1 MSDCKHRSPEDGV
14 WRKCEGVE
22 KCSYRKRGIQ
32 LEHASSQQEIDQIEA
47 RLAGVS
53 DDGLGGSSVVSEP
66 PLPKDALRYDSEKID
81 LAKSTYDKYMSEGRI
96 QSVSVNGFKQVF
108 DFDIPK
114 TGMIVRDAKDLS
126 KMYYTYNNPYGGVE
140 YFNTETGEKRQ
151 GCSAS
156 GSDFRYTI
164 EGFPVDKKD
173 GARFSDADF
182 WSATMY
188 SKSAFHLASNQT
200 DAFGGQ
206 IQRKLNSHGLRL
218 TSVSVSD
225 SRPNHF
231 KYDGFVNV
239 CAADNNGRK
248 YSARV
253 NLETGDVVSQNDNS
267 TEEESTKVLTDAI
280 KNTDRAFR
288 LSAHRCYL
296 KKVDADRRR
305 DKIADEYYY
314 GRVKSD

>member
-47 RLAGVS
+47 RLAGVN
-53 DDGLGGSSVVSEP
+53 DDGLGGSSVSSEL
-66 PLPKDALRYDSEKID
+66 PLPEDALRYDSEKID
-81 LAKSTYDKYMSEGRI
+81 LAKSTYERYMSEGKI
-96 QSVSVNGFKQVF
+96 QSASVDGFKQVF

-114 TGMIVRDAKDLS
+114 TGMIVRDTKDLS

-182 WSATMY
+182 WSATMH

-200 DAFGGQ
+200 DALGSQ

-218 TSVSVSD
+218 TSVSVTD
-225 SRPNHF
+225 SRPNRF
-231 KYDGFVNV
+231 RYDGFVDV
-239 CAADNNGRK
+239 CAADRNGRK
-248 YSARV
+248 YYARV
-253 NLETGDVVSQNDNS
+253 NLETGDVVNQND
-267 TEEESTKVLTDAI
+267 STKDDNTKALKEAI
-280 KNTDRAFR
+280 KSTDKAFR
-288 LSAHRCYL
+288 MSAHRCYL

-305 DKIADEYYY
+305 DRIADEYYY
-314 GRVKSD
+314 G

>member
-14 WRKCEGVE
+14 WRKCEGIE

-66 PLPKDALRYDSEKID
+66 PLPEDALRYDSEKID
-81 LAKSTYDKYMSEGRI
+81 LAKSTYERYMSEGKI
-96 QSVSVNGFKQVF
+96 QSASVDGFKQVF
-108 DFDIPK
+108 DFDITK
-114 TGMIVRDAKDLS
+114 TGMIVRDTKDLS

-182 WSATMY
+182 WSATMH

-200 DAFGGQ
+200 DALGSQ

-218 TSVSVSD
+218 TSVSVTD
-225 SRPNHF
+225 SRPNRF
-231 KYDGFVNV
+231 RYDGFVDV
-239 CAADNNGRK
+239 CAADRNGRK
-248 YSARV
+248 YYARV
-253 NLETGDVVSQNDNS
+253 NLETGDVVNQND
-267 TEEESTKVLTDAI
+267 STKDDNTKALKEAI
-280 KNTDRAFR
+280 KSTDKAFR
-288 LSAHRCYL
+288 MSAHRCYL

-305 DKIADEYYY
+305 DRIADEYYY
-314 GRVKSD
+314 G

>member
-1 MSDCKHRSPEDGV
+1 
-14 WRKCEGVE
+14 
-22 KCSYRKRGIQ
+22 
-32 LEHASSQQEIDQIEA
+32 
-47 RLAGVS
+47 
-53 DDGLGGSSVVSEP
+53 
-66 PLPKDALRYDSEKID
+66 
-81 LAKSTYDKYMSEGRI
+81 MSEGRI

-156 GSDFRYTI
+156 GSDFKYTI
-164 EGFPVDKKD
+164 EGFPADKKD
-173 GARFSDADF
+173 GAKFSDADF
-182 WSATMY
+182 WSATMH

-200 DAFGGQ
+200 DAFGSQ

-231 KYDGFVNV
+231 KYDGFVDV
-239 CAADNNGRK
+239 CAADRDGRK
-248 YSARV
+248 YYARV
-253 NLETGDVVSQNDNS
+253 NLETGDVVSQND
-267 TEEESTKVLTDAI
+267 STKDDNTKALEEAI
-280 KNTDRAFR
+280 KTTDKAFR
-288 LSAHRCYL
+288 MSAHRCYL
-296 KKVDADRRR
+296 KKVGADRRR
-305 DKIADEYYY
+305 DRIADEYYY
-314 GRVKSD
+314 G

>member
-14 WRKCEGVE
+14 WRKCEGIE

-32 LEHASSQQEIDQIEA
+32 LEHASSQQEIDRIEA

-53 DDGLGGSSVVSEP
+53 DDGLSGSSVVSEP
-66 PLPKDALRYDSEKID
+66 HLPKDALRYDSEKID
-81 LAKSTYDKYMSEGRI
+81 LAKSTYDRYMDEGRI
-96 QSVSVNGFKQVF
+96 QSVSVGGFKQIF

-156 GSDFRYTI
+156 GSDFKYTI
-164 EGFPVDKKD
+164 EGFPADKKD
-173 GARFSDADF
+173 GAKFSDADF
-182 WSATMY
+182 WSATMH

-200 DAFGGQ
+200 DAFGSQ

-218 TSVSVSD
+218 TSVSVTD
-225 SRPNHF
+225 SRPNCF
-231 KYDGFVNV
+231 RYDGFVDV
-239 CAADNNGRK
+239 CAADRDGRK
-248 YSARV
+248 YYARV
-253 NLETGDVVSQNDNS
+253 NLETGDVVSQND
-267 TEEESTKVLTDAI
+267 STKDDNTKALEEAI
-280 KNTDRAFR
+280 KTTDKAFR
-288 LSAHRCYL
+288 MSAHRCYL

-305 DKIADEYYY
+305 DRIADEYYY
-314 GRVKSD
+314 G

>member
-66 PLPKDALRYDSEKID
+66 PLPEDALRYDSEKID
-81 LAKSTYDKYMSEGRI
+81 LAKSTYERYMSEGKI
-96 QSVSVNGFKQVF
+96 QSASVDGFKQVF

-114 TGMIVRDAKDLS
+114 TGMIVRDTKDLS

-156 GSDFRYTI
+156 GSDFKYTI
-164 EGFPVDKKD
+164 EGFPTDKKD
-173 GARFSDADF
+173 GAQFSDADF
-182 WSATMY
+182 WSATMH

-200 DAFGGQ
+200 DAFGSQ

-218 TSVSVSD
+218 TSVSVTD
-225 SRPNHF
+225 SRPNCF
-231 KYDGFVNV
+231 RYDGFVDV
-239 CAADNNGRK
+239 CAADRDGRK
-248 YSARV
+248 YYARV
-253 NLETGDVVSQNDNS
+253 NLETGDVVSQND
-267 TEEESTKVLTDAI
+267 STKDDNTKALEEAI
-280 KNTDRAFR
+280 KTTDKAFR
-288 LSAHRCYL
+288 MSAHRCYL

-305 DKIADEYYY
+305 DRIADEYYY
-314 GRVKSD
+314 G

>member
-14 WRKCEGVE
+14 WRKCEGIE

-32 LEHASSQQEIDQIEA
+32 LEHASSQQEIDRIEA

-53 DDGLGGSSVVSEP
+53 DDGLSGSSVVSEP

-81 LAKSTYDKYMSEGRI
+81 LAKSTYDRYMDEGRI
-96 QSVSVNGFKQVF
+96 QSVSVGGFKQVF

-156 GSDFRYTI
+156 GSDFKYTI
-164 EGFPVDKKD
+164 EGFPADKKD
-173 GARFSDADF
+173 GAKFSDADF
-182 WSATMY
+182 WSATMH

-200 DAFGGQ
+200 DAFGSQ

-218 TSVSVSD
+218 TSVSVTD
-225 SRPNHF
+225 SRPNCF
-231 KYDGFVNV
+231 RYDGFVDV
-239 CAADNNGRK
+239 CAADRDGRK
-248 YSARV
+248 YYARV
-253 NLETGDVVSQNDNS
+253 NLETGDVVSQND
-267 TEEESTKVLTDAI
+267 STKDDNTKALEEAI
-280 KNTDRAFR
+280 KTTDKAFR
-288 LSAHRCYL
+288 MSAHRCYL

-305 DKIADEYYY
+305 DRIADDYYY
-314 GRVKSD
+314 G

>member
-1 MSDCKHRSPEDGV
+1 MSNCKHKSPEDGV

-47 RLAGVS
+47 RLAGVN
-53 DDGLGGSSVVSEP
+53 DDGLSGSSVSPEL
-66 PLPKDALRYDSEKID
+66 PLPEGALRYDSEKID
-81 LAKSTYDKYMSEGRI
+81 LAKSTYNRYMNEGKI
-96 QSVSVNGFKQVF
+96 QSVSVSGFKQVF

-114 TGMIVRDAKDLS
+114 TGMIVCDTKDLS
-126 KMYYTYNNPYGGVE
+126 KMYYTYNNPYGGTE

-173 GARFSDADF
+173 SAQFSDADF
-182 WSATMY
+182 WSATMH
-188 SKSAFHLASNQT
+188 SKSAFYLASNQT
-200 DAFGGQ
+200 DALGGQ
-206 IQRKLNSHGLRL
+206 IQRKLNQHGLRL
-218 TSVSVSD
+218 TSVSVTD

-231 KYDGFVNV
+231 KYDGFVDV
-239 CAADNNGRK
+239 CAADKNGGK
-248 YSARV
+248 YYVRV
-253 NLETGDVVSQNDNS
+253 NLETGDVVSQNDSSS
-267 TEEESTKVLTDAI
+267 TTDDNTRALSEAVSS
-280 KNTDRAFR
+280 TDRAFR
-288 LSAHRCYL
+288 MSAHRCYL

-305 DKIADEYYY
+305 DMIADEYYY
-314 GRVKSD
+314 G

>member
-14 WRKCEGVE
+14 WRKCEGIE

-32 LEHASSQQEIDQIEA
+32 LEHASSQQEIDRIEA

-53 DDGLGGSSVVSEP
+53 DEGLSGSSVIPEP

-126 KMYYTYNNPYGGVE
+126 KMYYTYNNPYDGVE

-156 GSDFRYTI
+156 GSDFKYTI
-164 EGFPVDKKD
+164 EGFPADKKD
-173 GARFSDADF
+173 GAKFSDADF
-182 WSATMY
+182 WSATMH

-200 DAFGGQ
+200 DAFGSQ

-231 KYDGFVNV
+231 KYDGFVDV
-239 CAADNNGRK
+239 CATDKNGKK
-248 YSARV
+248 YYACV
-253 NLETGDVVSQNDNS
+253 NLETGDVVNQND
-267 TEEESTKVLTDAI
+267 STKDDNTKALKEAI
-280 KNTDRAFR
+280 KTTDRAFR

-305 DKIADEYYY
+305 DVIADEYYY
-314 GRVKSD
+314 G

>member
-1 MSDCKHRSPEDGV
+1 MSNCKHKSPEDGV

-47 RLAGVS
+47 RLAGVN
-53 DDGLGGSSVVSEP
+53 DDGLSGSSVSPEL
-66 PLPKDALRYDSEKID
+66 PLPEGSLRHDLKKID

-114 TGMIVRDAKDLS
+114 TGLIVRDAKDLS

-151 GCSAS
+151 GCSSSRA
-156 GSDFRYTI
+156 DFRYTI

-173 GARFSDADF
+173 GDQFSDADF
-182 WSATMY
+182 WSATMH

-200 DAFGGQ
+200 DALGSQ
-206 IQRKLNSHGLRL
+206 IQRKLDSHGLRL

-231 KYDGFVNV
+231 RYDGFVDV
-239 CAADNNGRK
+239 CAADRDGRK
-248 YSARV
+248 YYARV
-253 NLETGDVVSQNDNS
+253 NLKTGDVVNQNDSSKDNN
-267 TEEESTKVLTDAI
+267 TKALKEAI
-280 KNTDRAFR
+280 KSTDRAFR

-305 DKIADEYYY
+305 DIIADEYYY
-314 GRVKSD
+314 G

>member
-1 MSDCKHRSPEDGV
+1 MSNCKHKSPDDGV
-14 WRKCEGVE
+14 WRKCEGIE

-32 LEHASSQQEIDQIEA
+32 LEHAFSQQEINQIEA

-53 DDGLGGSSVVSEP
+53 DEGLSGSSVIPEP

-81 LAKSTYDKYMSEGRI
+81 LAKSTYDRYMDEGRI
-96 QSVSVNGFKQVF
+96 QSVSVGGFKQVF

-156 GSDFRYTI
+156 GSDFKYTI
-164 EGFPVDKKD
+164 EGFPTDKKD
-173 GARFSDADF
+173 GAQFSDADF
-182 WSATMY
+182 WSATMH

-200 DAFGGQ
+200 DAFGSQ

-218 TSVSVSD
+218 TSVSVTD
-225 SRPNHF
+225 SRPNCF
-231 KYDGFVNV
+231 RYDGFVDV
-239 CAADNNGRK
+239 CAADRDGRK
-248 YSARV
+248 YYARV
-253 NLETGDVVSQNDNS
+253 NLETGDVVSQND
-267 TEEESTKVLTDAI
+267 STKDDNTKALEEAI
-280 KNTDRAFR
+280 KTTDKAFR
-288 LSAHRCYL
+288 MSAHRCYL

-305 DKIADEYYY
+305 DRIADEYYY
-314 GRVKSD
+314 G

>member
-32 LEHASSQQEIDQIEA
+32 LEHAYSQQEIDQIEA
-47 RLAGVS
+47 RIAGVS
-53 DDGLGGSSVVSEP
+53 DDGLSGSSVVSEP

-96 QSVSVNGFKQVF
+96 QSVFVNGFKQVF

-156 GSDFRYTI
+156 GSDFKYTI
-164 EGFPVDKKD
+164 EGFPADKKD
-173 GARFSDADF
+173 GA
-182 WSATMY
+182 
-188 SKSAFHLASNQT
+188 
-200 DAFGGQ
+200 
-206 IQRKLNSHGLRL
+206 
-218 TSVSVSD
+218 
-225 SRPNHF
+225 
-231 KYDGFVNV
+231 
-239 CAADNNGRK
+239 C
-248 YSARV
+248 
-253 NLETGDVVSQNDNS
+253 
-267 TEEESTKVLTDAI
+267 
-280 KNTDRAFR
+280 
-288 LSAHRCYL
+288 
-296 KKVDADRRR
+296 
-305 DKIADEYYY
+305 
-314 GRVKSD
+314 

>member
-1 MSDCKHRSPEDGV
+1 MNRSPEDGV

-32 LEHASSQQEIDQIEA
+32 LDHASSQQEIDQIEA

-66 PLPKDALRYDSEKID
+66 PLPEDALRYDSEKID
-81 LAKSTYDKYMSEGRI
+81 LAKSTYERYMSEGKI
-96 QSVSVNGFKQVF
+96 QSASVDGFKQVF

-114 TGMIVRDAKDLS
+114 TGMIVRDTKDLS

-164 EGFPVDKKD
+164 EGFSVDKKD

-182 WSATMY
+182 WSATMH

-200 DAFGGQ
+200 DALGSQ

-231 KYDGFVNV
+231 KYDGFVDV
-239 CAADNNGRK
+239 CAADKDGRK
-248 YSARV
+248 YYARV
-253 NLETGDVVSQNDNS
+253 NLETGDVVSRND
-267 TEEESTKVLTDAI
+267 STKDDSTKALEEAI
-280 KNTDRAFR
+280 KTTDKAFR
-288 LSAHRCYL
+288 MSAHRCYL

-305 DKIADEYYY
+305 DRIADEYYY
-314 GRVKSD
+314 G

>member
-14 WRKCEGVE
+14 WRKCEGIE

-53 DDGLGGSSVVSEP
+53 DDGLSGSSVSPEL
-66 PLPKDALRYDSEKID
+66 PLPEGDLKYDSEKID

-126 KMYYTYNNPYGGVE
+126 KMYYTYNNPYAGVE

-156 GSDFRYTI
+156 GSDFKYTI
-164 EGFPVDKKD
+164 EGFPADKKD
-173 GARFSDADF
+173 GAKFSDADF

-200 DAFGGQ
+200 DAFGSQ

-225 SRPNHF
+225 SRPNRF
-231 KYDGFVNV
+231 RYDGFVDV
-239 CAADNNGRK
+239 CAADKGGRE
-248 YSARV
+248 YYARV
-253 NLETGDVVSQNDNS
+253 NLKTGDVVDQDNS
-267 TEEESTKVLTDAI
+267 GITDNNTKVLEEAI

>member
-66 PLPKDALRYDSEKID
+66 PLPEDALRYDSEKID
-81 LAKSTYDKYMSEGRI
+81 LAKSTYERYMSEGKI
-96 QSVSVNGFKQVF
+96 QSASVDGFKQVF

-114 TGMIVRDAKDLS
+114 TGMIVRDTKDLS

-156 GSDFRYTI
+156 GSDFKYTI
-164 EGFPVDKKD
+164 EGFPADKKD

-182 WSATMY
+182 WSATMH

-200 DAFGGQ
+200 DAFGSQ

-218 TSVSVSD
+218 TSVSVTD
-225 SRPNHF
+225 SRPNRF
-231 KYDGFVNV
+231 RYDGFVDV
-239 CAADNNGRK
+239 CAADRDGRK
-248 YSARV
+248 YYARV
-253 NLETGDVVSQNDNS
+253 NLETGDVVSQND
-267 TEEESTKVLTDAI
+267 STKDDNTKALEEAI
-280 KNTDRAFR
+280 KTTDKAFR
-288 LSAHRCYL
+288 MSAHRCYL

-305 DKIADEYYY
+305 DRIADEYYY
-314 GRVKSD
+314 G

>member
-14 WRKCEGVE
+14 WRKCEGIE

-32 LEHASSQQEIDQIEA
+32 LEHASSQQEIDRIEA

-53 DDGLGGSSVVSEP
+53 DDGLSGFSVVSEP
-66 PLPKDALRYDSEKID
+66 PLPKDTLRYDSEKID
-81 LAKSTYDKYMSEGRI
+81 LAKSTYDRYMDEGRI
-96 QSVSVNGFKQVF
+96 RSVSVGGFKQVF

-156 GSDFRYTI
+156 GSDFKYTI
-164 EGFPVDKKD
+164 EGFPADKKD
-173 GARFSDADF
+173 GAKFSDADF
-182 WSATMY
+182 WSATMH

-200 DAFGGQ
+200 DAFGSQ

-218 TSVSVSD
+218 TSVSVTD
-225 SRPNHF
+225 SRPNCF
-231 KYDGFVNV
+231 RYDGFVDV
-239 CAADNNGRK
+239 CAADRDGRK
-248 YSARV
+248 YYARV
-253 NLETGDVVSQNDNS
+253 NLETGDVVSQND
-267 TEEESTKVLTDAI
+267 STKDDNTKALEEAI
-280 KNTDRAFR
+280 KTTDKAFR
-288 LSAHRCYL
+288 MSAHRCYL

-305 DKIADEYYY
+305 DRIADEYYY
-314 GRVKSD
+314 G